1 MVSIHKECCKA
12 QSEYKGIES
21 MKTQRDAKAGKKLMP
36 SFVGVFLFLR
46 LSLNDLHY
54 CIS

>member
-1 MVSIHKECCKA
+1 MVPIHKECCKA

-21 MKTQRDAKAGKKLMP
+21 MKTQRDAKAGKKLM
-36 SFVGVFLFLR
+36 SFVGVFLFFR